1 MKTDVIKVSS
11 RGSRIE
17 TALNQAQLVAEY
29 KKLSPKNA
37 LHLRLLTEE
46 TLCMMRSITGETEG
60 EFWIEDED
68 GVYQLHLR
76 VRTPMDSVKREQ
88 LLAVSSSGKNE
99 SARGLMGRLRNFFDM
114 EADEDI
120 AAVSGTLY
128 AGLYEETSSTSVLD
142 YEWSMLRYEEQLAAR
157 IRTDD
162 TAAKEAWDEIE
173 KSVVAHVADD
183 IKVGISP
190 ICILESGKSEVY
202 KHAKAQIDER
212 LLQLVK
218 ALFLCD
224 NT

>member
-17 TALNQAQLVAEY
+17 TALNHAQLVADY

-37 LHLRLLTEE
+37 LHLRLLAEE

-183 IKVGISP
+183 VKVSIRGRTVEMTIF
-190 ICILESGKSEVY
+190 K
-202 KHAKAQIDER
+202 KMA
-212 LLQLVK
+212 
-218 ALFLCD
+218 
-224 NT
+224 

>member
-11 RGSRIE
+11 RESRIE

-183 IKVGISP
+183 VKVSIRGRTVEMTIF
-190 ICILESGKSEVY
+190 K
-202 KHAKAQIDER
+202 KMA
-212 LLQLVK
+212 
-218 ALFLCD
+218 
-224 NT
+224 

>member
-17 TALNQAQLVAEY
+17 TALNQAQLVADY

-37 LHLRLLTEE
+37 LHLRLLAEE
-46 TLCMMRSITGETEG
+46 TLCMMRSITSETEG

-183 IKVGISP
+183 VKVSIRGRTVEMTIF
-190 ICILESGKSEVY
+190 K
-202 KHAKAQIDER
+202 KMA
-212 LLQLVK
+212 
-218 ALFLCD
+218 
-224 NT
+224 

>member
-17 TALNQAQLVAEY
+17 TALNQAQLVADY

-37 LHLRLLTEE
+37 LHLRLLAEE

-183 IKVGISP
+183 VKVSIRGRTVEMTIF
-190 ICILESGKSEVY
+190 K
-202 KHAKAQIDER
+202 KMA
-212 LLQLVK
+212 
-218 ALFLCD
+218 
-224 NT
+224 